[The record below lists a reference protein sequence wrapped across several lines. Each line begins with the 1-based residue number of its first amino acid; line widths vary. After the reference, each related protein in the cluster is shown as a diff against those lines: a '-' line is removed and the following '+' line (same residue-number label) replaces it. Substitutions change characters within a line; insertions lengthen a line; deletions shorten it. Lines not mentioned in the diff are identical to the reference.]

1 MTQEILLQNI
11 LTFSFI
17 TLVHFWYEI
26 LRKSCE
32 SLAAELSKEV
42 RDKLCEDAID
52 KAKYFCK
59 KWDIN
64 ATIRVR
70 RRRKMPRVLAW
81 LKMSLE
87 RCLQEV
93 TFLALLKA
101 LFIVSNKEYVHD
113 LDDQVTF
120 ISNLNKI

>member
-1 MTQEILLQNI
+1 
-11 LTFSFI
+11 
-17 TLVHFWYEI
+17 
-26 LRKSCE
+26 
-32 SLAAELSKEV
+32 
-42 RDKLCEDAID
+42 
-52 KAKYFCK
+52 
-59 KWDIN
+59 
-64 ATIRVR
+64 
-70 RRRKMPRVLAW
+70 MPRVLAW

-120 ISNLNKI
+120 ISNLNKIWAKYKSAKFYTAIKWKFNLKLY